1 LQNTPNMFNESFYRL
16 ALQYQDNLGNQS
28 IKKLIC
34 EFGSAT
40 EIFRQPAKQLHLKGM
55 PRNVQPLTVTSA
67 MRDKIERELEYMA
80 RFNIECCF
88 YTDEC
93 YPKRLKNCTDA
104 PHIFYYQGNSDF
116 DRAKMLSIV
125 GTRSMS
131 NYGHDAVKKLVSELS
146 PYNVSIV
153 SGLAFGIDTAAH
165 ELALDYGLHTVAVMG
180 SGFGHIY
187 PAVNKKLAER
197 IVACGGTLISEFSY
211 DTLPDRTNFPQRNRI
226 IAGMSDAT
234 LVAESARKGGS
245 IITALIANSYNRDVF
260 AVPGSLFDPSY
271 EGCHELIRSNIAA
284 IAYSGSHLADMMGW
298 TEQEAKSIQTSLFIT
313 LNEEEELLMNF
324 IRETGQRSIDEIVTN
339 HSDFTPSRIASLLLG
354 LELRGALACL
364 PGKIYRC

>member
-1 LQNTPNMFNESFYRL
+1 MFNEPFYRL
-16 ALQYQDNLGNQS
+16 ALQYQENLGNQS
-28 IKKLIC
+28 IKKLIR
-34 EFGSAT
+34 EFGSAM

-55 PRNVQPLTVTSA
+55 PRNVPPLAVTSA
-67 MRDKIERELEYMA
+67 MRDKIERELEYMT
-80 RFNIECCF
+80 RFNVECCF

-104 PHIFYYQGNSDF
+104 PYLFYYQGNNDF
-116 DRAKMLSIV
+116 DRAKMLSVV
-125 GTRSMS
+125 GTRSMNS
-131 NYGHDAVKKLVSELS
+131 YGRDAVKKLVSELA

-153 SGLAFGIDTAAH
+153 SGLAFGVDAAAH
-165 ELALDYGLHTVAVMG
+165 ELALDYGLHTIAVMG

-187 PAVNKKLAER
+187 PAINRKLAAR
-197 IVACGGTLISEFSY
+197 IVECGGALISEFPY

-245 IITALIANSYNRDVF
+245 IITAFIANSYNRDVF

-271 EGCHELIRSNIAA
+271 EGCHELIHTNIAA
-284 IAYSGSHLADMMGW
+284 IACSGSHLADMMGW
-298 TEQEAKSIQTSLFIT
+298 TEQGTKAVQTSLFVT

-339 HSDFTPSRIASLLLG
+339 CPNFTPSRIASILLG
-354 LELRGALACL
+354 LELRGVVACL